1 MRKSAADATS
11 STSCTASTSRKA
23 TKRKSDDVARD
34 DEAIEGEQI
43 NKLEKELSM
52 CKTEFHHVRDRL
64 DEEKL
69 LSSNLKKEVRR
80 LKEDVVTDLEEQI
93 RDANA
98 ELRTAKERARVL
110 EEETLVQE
118 QKKFA
123 SLTKKTLQEE
133 EKVRV
138 EIEKHFQGVVDMQTC
153 NGIIHNLKNKLNAQ
167 EQSNQ
172 ITMKK
177 LEKDHEHAI
186 QIMKEEMMDGAE
198 LTAEVPTL
206 NKKNGFSGR
215 SYTT

>member
-1 MRKSAADATS
+1 M
-11 STSCTASTSRKA
+11 
-23 TKRKSDDVARD
+23 
-34 DEAIEGEQI
+34 
-43 NKLEKELSM
+43 
-52 CKTEFHHVRDRL
+52 HHVRDRL

-80 LKEDVVTDLEEQI
+80 LKEDVVPDLEEQI

-110 EEETLVQE
+110 EEETLAQE
-118 QKKFA
+118 QKKCV
-123 SLTKKTLQEE
+123 SLTKKMLQEE

-138 EIEKHFQGVVDMQTC
+138 EIEKNFQGVVDMQTC
-153 NGIIHNLKNKLNAQ
+153 NGIVHNLKNKLNDQ

-186 QIMKEEMMDGAE
+186 QTMKEQVTDEAE
-198 LTAEVPTL
+198 LTAEVPTF
-206 NKKNGFSGR
+206 NRKKQVSADEFIPQL
-215 SYTT
+215 TCL